1 MKCTT
6 QQFLTHSQN
15 CATITTVHFVTCSLL
30 EERNLISISSHY
42 LFIPSPKHYITINLP
57 SICINSPILNI
68 SYKLN
73 YRICSLYVWLLL
85 IKFSRFIHV
94 VAFIVYS
101 FAFLMNNVP
110 FMVIYFYL
118 FLILLLEDFC
128 FFSLFWL
135 LWIMLQW
142 AYMYKFLCGQIYSN
156 LLSIYLEVDLLGHI
170 VTLCL
175 TFWEIAKLFPKV
187 SAWFYIPI
195 ISIWWFQ
202 LPHIFS
208 NACYYL
214 FLLLASL
221 VGEKWCYCWFSFS

>member
-42 LFIPSPKHYITINLP
+42 LFIPSPKHYITINLT
-57 SICINSPILNI
+57 SICIDSPILNI

-85 IKFSRFIHV
+85 NKFSRFIHV

-128 FFSLFWL
+128 FFLTFLAAMNNAAMSIYVQVFVWTNIFKSFEYLPRSGLTRSYCNFMFNILRNCKTVSQSECMILHSHHQYLMVSTSPYLLQCLLLSLF
-135 LWIMLQW
+135 
-142 AYMYKFLCGQIYSN
+142 
-156 LLSIYLEVDLLGHI
+156 
-170 VTLCL
+170 
-175 TFWEIAKLFPKV
+175 
-187 SAWFYIPI
+187 
-195 ISIWWFQ
+195 
-202 LPHIFS
+202 
-208 NACYYL
+208 YY
-214 FLLLASL
+214 
-221 VGEKWCYCWFSFS
+221 

>member
-6 QQFLTHSQN
+6 QQFLAYSQN

-135 LWIMLQW
+135 L
-142 AYMYKFLCGQIYSN
+142 
-156 LLSIYLEVDLLGHI
+156 
-170 VTLCL
+170 
-175 TFWEIAKLFPKV
+175 
-187 SAWFYIPI
+187 
-195 ISIWWFQ
+195 
-202 LPHIFS
+202 
-208 NACYYL
+208 
-214 FLLLASL
+214 
-221 VGEKWCYCWFSFS
+221 